1 MKKQK
6 EIFMEGGEGD
16 AWFTR
21 NLGQLGQHDPVT
33 DAIVNA
39 GIKPKY
45 VLEVGCA
52 NGWRLNKLRS
62 IFNCGIMGIEP
73 SMKAGIAAAQL
84 RVPVHQMTASCIP
97 VSREGYDLLIYGFC
111 LYLTDPD
118 DWLLIASEGDRALAP
133 GGHIVIHD
141 FITKSSRE
149 VFAREYEHRDGVKAY
164 HFDFSSLWRA
174 HPLYEQVSS
183 QNLAFVDGLPTEV
196 LTILRKKP
204 VSSIPVLR

>member
-1 MKKQK
+1 MRKQK
-6 EIFMEGGEGD
+6 DIFMDGGEGD

-21 NLGQLGQHDPVT
+21 NLGKLGEHDPVT

-45 VLEVGCA
+45 ALEIGCA
-52 NGWRLNKLRS
+52 NGWRLDKLRS
-62 IFNCGIMGIEP
+62 IFNCGIMGVEP

-97 VSREGYDLLIYGFC
+97 VSSHGYDLIIYGFC

-133 GGHIVIHD
+133 GGHLVIHD
-141 FITKSSRE
+141 FAPPE
-149 VFAREYEHRDGVKAY
+149 VWTTRRYEHRDGVWSH
-164 HFDFSSLWRA
+164 HFDFARLWLA
-174 HPLYEQVSS
+174 HPNYMRVS
-183 QNLAFVDGLPTEV
+183 AKDVGDERV
-196 LTILRKKP
+196 TILRKSKTP
-204 VSSIPVLR
+204 

>member
-6 EIFMEGGEGD
+6 DIFMESEGNE
-16 AWFTR
+16 WFTR

-52 NGWRLNKLRS
+52 NGWRLDKLRN
-62 IFNCGIMGIEP
+62 IFNCGIMGVEP
-73 SMKAGIAAAQL
+73 SMKAGIAAAKL
-84 RVPVHQMTASCIP
+84 RVPVHQMTASCLP
-97 VSREGYDLLIYGFC
+97 VSSQGYDLIIYAFC

-133 GGHIVIHD
+133 GGHLVIHD
-141 FITKSSRE
+141 FWVDPDVVSGR
-149 VFAREYEHRDGVKAY
+149 RYEHREGVISY
-164 HFDFSSLWRA
+164 HFDFARLWLA
-174 HPLYEQVSS
+174 HPLYHVVRQVRTGEHEG
-183 QNLAFVDGLPTEV
+183 VV
-196 LTILRKKP
+196 ILQKRP
-204 VSSIPVLR
+204 IQSILVAS

>member
-1 MKKQK
+1 MRKQK

-45 VLEVGCA
+45 ALEIGCA
-52 NGWRLNKLRS
+52 NGWRLDKLRK

-73 SMKAGIAAAQL
+73 SMKAGMAAAQL
-84 RVPVHQMTASCIP
+84 RVPVHQMSASCIP
-97 VSREGYDLLIYGFC
+97 VSREGYDLVIYGFC

-118 DWLLIASEGDRALAP
+118 DWLLIASEGGRALAP
-133 GGHIVIHD
+133 GGHLVIHD
-141 FITKSSRE
+141 FPVVGSDTYA
-149 VFAREYEHRDGVKAY
+149 VDYEHRDGVKAY
-164 HFDFSSLWRA
+164 HFDFAKLWLA
-174 HPLYEQVSS
+174 HPQYELVKRLNSPS
-183 QNLAFVDGLPTEV
+183 DCV
-196 LTILRKKP
+196 TILKKWP
-204 VSSIPVLR
+204 AAKVIPVAA